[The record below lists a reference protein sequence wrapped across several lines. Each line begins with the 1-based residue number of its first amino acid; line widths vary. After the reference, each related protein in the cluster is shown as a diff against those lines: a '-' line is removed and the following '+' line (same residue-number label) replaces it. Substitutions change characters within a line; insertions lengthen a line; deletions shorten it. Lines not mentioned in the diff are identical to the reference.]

1 MAALQL
7 THGSALVEKQNRD
20 HSRWVRKLPVHRE
33 HVATRHGI
41 DRAIPWGMSARRRI
55 LVAEDDPAMLSA
67 ISRALRRLGY
77 GVVQAESGADLV
89 DQLAGEGPFDL
100 IVTDVSMPWMD
111 GLKAV
116 RSMRTVG
123 LPTPVIVVTALADED
138 LNAQVQALGPATL
151 LRKPFDLQELEAA
164 IARLQTSPR
173 HGSIHE

>member
-1 MAALQL
+1 
-7 THGSALVEKQNRD
+7 
-20 HSRWVRKLPVHRE
+20 
-33 HVATRHGI
+33 
-41 DRAIPWGMSARRRI
+41 MSARRRI

-123 LPTPVIVVTALADED
+123 LSTPVIVVTALTDEN
-138 LNAQVQALGPATL
+138 LNAQVRALGPATL

-164 IARLQTSPR
+164 IARLQAPPR